1 MGLYGNRGND
11 PMWNVARTTN
21 LEAYHREQE
30 AEDRKKPGKRM
41 AAYIVMAVMAV
52 FLVTMVVLFIV

>member
-1 MGLYGNRGND
+1 
-11 PMWNVARTTN
+11 MWNVARTTN
-21 LEAYHREQE
+21 LEVYHLEQE